1 MLELNAE
8 ERLDRDPLAV
18 RLALVGRLPM
28 SRDIVSAALAHPKAI
43 KVCRRRRWHTAA
55 LVSVALVVAIAV
67 AATTP
72 VGGRVGDLL
81 VHGPGPERC
90 RPGQRLGGR
99 WHHGLGG
106 HARPGSRG
114 RQER

>member
-1 MLELNAE
+1 MMLVLNAE

-18 RLALVGRLPM
+18 RLALVGSLPM
-28 SRDIVSAALAHPKAI
+28 SKDILSAALAHPPALR
-43 KVCRRRRWHTAA
+43 VHRRRRWHTAA
-55 LVSVALVVAIAV
+55 LVSVALVVAIGV

-90 RPGQRLGGR
+90 RAGQRFGVR
-99 WHHGLGG
+99 AHHRRGLD
-106 HARPGSRG
+106 RR
-114 RQER
+114 